1 MRKENKVKL
10 SVVIPCYNEQEVL
23 LFTNDRVIGTCQK
36 LIKDKVIDN
45 YEVIYVND
53 ASTDNTLKVLKA
65 FAAIKD
71 FNIKILDLNSNSGH
85 QAAMLSSIEYAT
97 GDAIISLDADLQDPP
112 EYFSNL
118 IEEYLKGNDIVIAIW
133 NNREIE
139 SPIKRF
145 FAVNFYRI
153 AKLLGVPGEKNAGDF
168 RLISKNVQKSLLQYP
183 ERNLF
188 LRGLIPSMK
197 FKTSKIYYKRAKRAA
212 GVTKYPFSKSLNLAI
227 DGITSFSIRPLRIVA
242 ILGIFSFIVGI
253 LLVIYILYLKF
264 VNDIPIIGWT
274 STITAVILLQSFN
287 FIFLAVLGEYLGKT
301 YIETKQRPRY
311 IIRDKINF

>member
-1 MRKENKVKL
+1 MKL
-10 SVVIPCYNEQEVL
+10 SVVIPCYNEEEILQQTGYRVL
-23 LFTNDRVIGTCQK
+23 ATTELLKNINDFEI
-36 LIKDKVIDN
+36 
-45 YEVIYVND
+45 IYIND
-53 ASTDNTLKVLKA
+53 GSTDKTESI
-65 FAAIKD
+65 IKGFMK
-71 FNIKILDLNSNSGH
+71 FNKHIKLLNLNSNSGH
-85 QAAMLSSIEYAT
+85 QAAMLAGIEYAT

-112 EYFSNL
+112 EYFSDL

-139 SPIKRF
+139 SPVKRF

-227 DGITSFSIRPLRIVA
+227 DGITSFSIRPLRIV
-242 ILGIFSFIVGI
+242 GIVGI
-253 LLVIYILYLKF
+253 LLSI
-264 VNDIPIIGWT
+264 T
-274 STITAVILLQSFN
+274 SV
-287 FIFLAVLGEYLGKT
+287 LAVLVLLYLRLFTGLAIQGWTTIMIAIVFLQGMNFMFLSIIGEYIGKV
-301 YIETKQRPRY
+301 YLETKQRPRY
-311 IIRDKINF
+311 VVKNKVGFE

>member
-1 MRKENKVKL
+1 MRL
-10 SVVIPCYNEQEVL
+10 SVVIPCYNEEEVL
-23 LFTNDRVIGTCQK
+23 PYTSNRVLEVLNNLVASE
-36 LIKDKVIDN
+36 LIKD
-45 YEVIYVND
+45 YEIIFVND
-53 ASTDNTLKVLKA
+53 ASKDNTKNVIEE
-65 FAAIKD
+65 FIHSIKSHR
-71 FNIKILDLNSNSGH
+71 IKLLNLNSNSGH
-85 QAAMLSSIEYAT
+85 QAAMLAGIEYAT

-118 IEEYLKGNDIVIAIW
+118 IGEYNKGNDIVIAIW

-145 FAVNFYRI
+145 FATNFYRI

-197 FKTSKIYYKRAKRAA
+197 FKTSKIYYKRAPRTA

-227 DGITSFSIRPLRIVA
+227 DGITSFSIRPLRIVG
-242 ILGIFSFIVGI
+242 ILGLLLFVVGI
-253 LLVIYILYLKF
+253 LLTIYVLFLKF
-264 VNDIPIIGWT
+264 SNDIPIIGWT

-287 FIFLAVLGEYLGKT
+287 FIFLSIIGEYIGKV
-301 YIETKQRPRY
+301 YLEAKQRPRY
-311 IIRDKINF
+311 VIKDKVGF